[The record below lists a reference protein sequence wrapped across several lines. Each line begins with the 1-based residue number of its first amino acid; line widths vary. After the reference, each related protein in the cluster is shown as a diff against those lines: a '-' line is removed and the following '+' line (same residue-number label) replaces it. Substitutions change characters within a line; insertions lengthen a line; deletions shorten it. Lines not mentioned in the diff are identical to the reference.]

1 MKMKYNFSGI
11 IYHVLG
17 YWIWFA
23 EINDSTPLLRE
34 QESLMK
40 YPLYFSDMLDLIR
53 GPVCESAEDQD
64 FCEEHIQQAEQQS
77 CQRRFD
83 LDTKTP
89 SYIVSKLTRQKNCDH
104 TSFAF
109 FFTVSKQSLQIV
121 YPLAAIFCQFS
132 MLSINQWFST
142 FFSEKINPGRF

>member
-1 MKMKYNFSGI
+1 MEYNFSGI

-89 SYIVSKLTRQKNCDH
+89 SYIVSKLTRQKKLWSYIFCVFLY
-104 TSFAF
+104 SFKTI
-109 FFTVSKQSLQIV
+109 FTNRLSLGGN
-121 YPLAAIFCQFS
+121 FCQFS
-132 MLSINQWFST
+132 MLSIIQWFGT